1 MTTLQEMIDSLP
13 DERRRRVEE
22 RANILIAE
30 EMSLRQ
36 LRKAREKTQ
45 AQVAEYLGI
54 DQANVSRIEQRT
66 DLLLS
71 TLSNY
76 VEASGGR
83 LRLVAEFPNSP
94 PITLSGIGNL
104 NHEDDTK
111 SS

>member
-1 MTTLQEMIDSLP
+1 MTTLQEMMGSLP

-22 RANILIAE
+22 RANILVAE

-36 LRKAREKTQ
+36 LRMAREKTQ
-45 AQVAEYLGI
+45 AQMAEYLGI

-76 VEASGGR
+76 VEASGGK
-83 LRLVAEFPNSP
+83 LRLVAEFPNCP

-104 NHEDDTK
+104 NHEDGTK
-111 SS
+111 